1 MAVQTAYSAAM
12 GAARAGIL
20 AVESKTDAFRVAMQD
35 RKPNTENGNGQT
47 DYEKR
52 LNDAWKGSAK

>member
-1 MAVQTAYSAAM
+1 
-12 GAARAGIL
+12 L
-20 AVESKTDAFRVAMQD
+20 AVESKPDAFRTAMKD
-35 RKPNTENGNGQT
+35 RKPPENGNGQT